1 MFKSLSP
8 RLARG
13 LSHMSRLRHFSCKH
27 DCNDAIL
34 EALAK
39 GCSDSLLVLDVENSK
54 VRDPEYLKITQQ
66 NITNYLHLFEG
77 SGRQEP
83 VADLLV
89 CQPRGAEHF
98 QHFFVR

>member
-13 LSHMSRLRHFSCKH
+13 LSHMNRLRHFSCKH

-34 EALAK
+34 EALEK

-54 VRDPEYLKITQQ
+54 V
-66 NITNYLHLFEG
+66 
-77 SGRQEP
+77 
-83 VADLLV
+83 
-89 CQPRGAEHF
+89 
-98 QHFFVR
+98 